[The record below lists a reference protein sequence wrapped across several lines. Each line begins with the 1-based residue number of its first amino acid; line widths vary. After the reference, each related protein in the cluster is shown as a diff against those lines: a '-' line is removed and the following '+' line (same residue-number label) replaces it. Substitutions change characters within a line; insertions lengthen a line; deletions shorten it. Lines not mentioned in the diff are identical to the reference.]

1 MDLVLGL
8 NFGLSLSF
16 CTGQFAPK
24 LGVCPMLR
32 LRLGIVLGA
41 SLRVGLISEGLTPGL
56 GGQTYDKK
64 NKKKHWN

>member
-1 MDLVLGL
+1 MVNLVLGL

-32 LRLGIVLGA
+32 LRLGIALGV
-41 SLRVGLISEGLTPGL
+41 SLQVGF
-56 GGQTYDKK
+56 
-64 NKKKHWN
+64 